1 MKTHS
6 WPHPVLV
13 STSISEAEYERDY
26 QEGIDFTFDLVKSS
40 KDRFLATIML
50 GSTALRR
57 HIAANQVDL
66 VLYFEALESPLRQV
80 RRLDGSPLALS
91 SKLAVPVDL
100 DQSKFSG
107 GLKVCV
113 YLVASSAFE
122 LSTVDCVPGYASKMP
137 VESGALLGY
146 SNGHLL
152 YDDKSSIRNLFKV
165 RKDERLE
172 LMAVNSEDN
181 LIEVSLPKELFEKY
195 SLFRLKNT
203 NVTSCSF
210 LFPALV
216 ETIALM
222 VVGHSELEQ
231 WPDGFYGARFVVAQS
246 LAKEGL
252 SPRDVSQKGAVHAAS
267 VLFAKFKEN
276 HAKLFNELGT
286 AYKSE

>member
-26 QEGIDFTFDLVKSS
+26 QEGIDFTFSLVKSA
-40 KDRFLATIML
+40 KDRFSATVML

-57 HIAANQVDL
+57 HIAAAEVDL

-91 SKLAVPVDL
+91 NKMQVPVDL

-113 YLVASSAFE
+113 YLVAQSAFE

-146 SNGHLL
+146 SNAQLL
-152 YDDKSSIRNLFKV
+152 FDDKSSIRNIFKV

-172 LMAVNSEDN
+172 LMTVNSDDD
-181 LIEVSLPKELFEKY
+181 LIVVSLPTELFEKY
-195 SLFRLKNT
+195 SLFRLKST

-216 ETIALM
+216 ETISLM

-252 SPRDVSQKGAVHAAS
+252 SPRDVAQKGSVYAAS
-267 VLFAKFKEN
+267 ALFAKFKEN
-276 HAKLFNELGT
+276 HAKLFNELST
-286 AYKSE
+286 ACKSE

>member
-13 STSISEAEYERDY
+13 TSSISEAEYERDY
-26 QEGIDFTFDLVKSS
+26 QEGIDFTFSLVKSG
-40 KDRFLATIML
+40 KDKFTAKVMV

-57 HIAANQVDL
+57 HIAAADL
-66 VLYFEALESPLRQV
+66 DVFLYFEALESPLRQV
-80 RRLDGSPLALS
+80 RRFDGSSFALS
-91 SKLAVPVDL
+91 NTLEVPVDL

-107 GLKVCV
+107 GLKICV
-113 YLVASSAFE
+113 YLVAQSAFE
-122 LSTVDCVPGYASKMP
+122 LSTVDCVPGYATKMP

-146 SNGHLL
+146 SNAHLL
-152 YDDKSSIRNLFKV
+152 YDDKSNISNIFKV
-165 RKDERLE
+165 RKNDSIE
-172 LMAVNSEDN
+172 LMTVNSEDEFIDVN
-181 LIEVSLPKELFEKY
+181 LPTDLYEKY
-195 SLFRLKNT
+195 TLFRLKST

-216 ETIALM
+216 ETISLM

-231 WPDGFYGARFVVAQS
+231 WPDGFYGARFVVAKS

-252 SPRDVSQKGAVHAAS
+252 SPRDVAQKGAVYAAS
-267 VLFAKFKEN
+267 ALFSKFKEN

>member
-13 STSISEAEYERDY
+13 SASISETEYERDY
-26 QEGIDFTFDLVKSS
+26 QDGIDFTFALKKSS
-40 KDRFLATIML
+40 KDRFEARIMV
-50 GSTALRR
+50 GSTAMRL
-57 HIAANQVDL
+57 HIGEGEVEL

-80 RRLDGSPLALS
+80 RRLDASA
-91 SKLAVPVDL
+91 LAVRSTLELPVEL

-113 YLVASSAFE
+113 YLIAKTPFE
-122 LSTVDCVPGYASKMP
+122 FSTADCVEGYAPKML

-146 SNGHLL
+146 SNAHLL
-152 YDDKSSIRNLFKV
+152 YDDKSNISNIFKV

-172 LMAVNSEDN
+172 LMTVNSEDD
-181 LIEVSLPKELFEKY
+181 LIVVSLPNEIFEMY
-195 SLFRLKNT
+195 MLFRLKNT

-216 ETIALM
+216 ETISLM
-222 VVGHSELEQ
+222 VAGNSELEE

-252 SPRDVSQKGAVHAAS
+252 APRDVAQKGAVYAAS
-267 VLFAKFKEN
+267 ALFSKFKEN

-286 AYKSE
+286 SYKS

>member
-13 STSISEAEYERDY
+13 SYSISEAQYERDY
-26 QEGIDFTFDLVKSS
+26 QDGIDFTFSLKKSS
-40 KDRFLATIML
+40 KDKFEAKIMV
-50 GSTALRR
+50 GSPALRR
-57 HIAANQVDL
+57 HIGEGEIDL
-66 VLYFEALESPLRQV
+66 MLYFEALESPLRQT
-80 RRLDGSPLALS
+80 RRLDAAALVS
-91 SKLAVPVDL
+91 GDTFDVPVDL

-113 YLVASSAFE
+113 YLIAKTSFE
-122 LSTVDCVPGYASKMP
+122 LSTVDCVQGYAPKML
-137 VESGALLGY
+137 VESGVLLGY
-146 SNGHLL
+146 SNAHLL
-152 YDDKSSIRNLFKV
+152 YDDKSNISNLFKV

-172 LMAVNSEDN
+172 LMTVNSDDD
-181 LIEVSLPKELFEKY
+181 LIVVSLPKDMFEKY
-195 SLFRLKNT
+195 TLFRLKNT

-222 VVGHSELEQ
+222 VAGHAELEQ

-252 SPRDVSQKGAVHAAS
+252 APRDVAQKGAVYAAS
-267 VLFAKFKEN
+267 ALFSKFKEN

-286 AYKSE
+286 SYKSE

>member
-13 STSISEAEYERDY
+13 SSSISEAQYERDY
-26 QEGIDFTFDLVKSS
+26 QDGIDFTFSLKKSA
-40 KDRFLATIML
+40 KDKFEAKIMV

-57 HIAANQVDL
+57 HIGEGEVDL
-66 VLYFEALESPLRQV
+66 VLYFEALESPLRQI
-80 RRLDGSPLALS
+80 RRLDASTLALGS
-91 SKLAVPVDL
+91 TLEVPVDL

-113 YLVASSAFE
+113 YLVAQSTFE
-122 LSTVDCVPGYASKMP
+122 LSTVDCVEGYAPKML

-146 SNGHLL
+146 SNAHLL
-152 YDDKSSIRNLFKV
+152 YDDKSNISNLFKV

-172 LMAVNSEDN
+172 LMTVSSEDD
-181 LIEVSLPKELFEKY
+181 LIVVSLPKDMFEKY
-195 SLFRLKNT
+195 TLFRLKNT

-222 VVGHSELEQ
+222 VAGHTELEQ

-252 SPRDVSQKGAVHAAS
+252 APRDVAQKGAVYAAS
-267 VLFAKFKEN
+267 ALFSKFKEN
-276 HAKLFNELGT
+276 HAKLFNELST
-286 AYKSE
+286 SYKSE

>member
-13 STSISEAEYERDY
+13 SSSISEAEYERDY
-26 QEGIDFTFDLVKSS
+26 QDGIDFTFSLAKSS
-40 KDRFLATIML
+40 KDMFLAKIMV

-57 HIAANQVDL
+57 HIITAKLDVI
-66 VLYFEALESPLRQV
+66 LYFEALESPLRQV
-80 RRLDGSPLALS
+80 RRLDASSFALS
-91 SKLAVPVDL
+91 NTLEVPVDL

-107 GLKVCV
+107 GLKICV
-113 YLVASSAFE
+113 YLVAQSAFE
-122 LSTVDCVPGYASKMP
+122 LSTVDCVPGYATKML

-146 SNGHLL
+146 SNAHLL
-152 YDDKSSIRNLFKV
+152 FDDKSSISNIFKV

-172 LMAVNSEDN
+172 LMTVGSDDD
-181 LIEVSLPKELFEKY
+181 LIVVSLPKDMFEKY

-216 ETIALM
+216 ETISLM
-222 VVGHSELEQ
+222 VVGYSELEQ
-231 WPDGFYGARFVVAQS
+231 WPDGFYGARFVVAKS

-252 SPRDVSQKGAVHAAS
+252 SPRDVAQKGAVYAAS
-267 VLFAKFKEN
+267 ALFSKFKEN